1 MIWLASNLIGK
12 GAPNSDSNEF
22 IGDKV
27 PLVKTIHRV
36 ELKSE
41 NACKSEDEV
50 YKVDF
55 IIVLFFQICKIN
67 LAKETQM
74 KLRNINFILYN
85 NIWLKVK

>member
-41 NACKSEDEV
+41 NAWKSEVEV
-50 YKVDF
+50 YKVDL
-55 IIVLFFQICKIN
+55 IIVLFFKY
-67 LAKETQM
+67 AKS
-74 KLRNINFILYN
+74 ILPKRHK
-85 NIWLKVK
+85 WS

>member
-1 MIWLASNLIGK
+1 MASNLIGK

-41 NACKSEDEV
+41 NACKSEVEV

-55 IIVLFFQICKIN
+55 IIVLFFLQICKIN

-74 KLRNINFILYN
+74 KLRNINLILYN
-85 NIWLKVK
+85 NI